1 MLSVLFVS
9 EEMNV
14 HDYLQADNGD
24 RPKHEENLWNSYL

>member
-14 HDYLQADNGD
+14 YDYLQADNGD
-24 RPKHEENLWNSYL
+24 RPKHEKNQCNSYL